1 MALVN
6 YMETYLKNTKPD
18 ITLLSE
24 DKFEITVH
32 KEIFF
37 QTQLMRT
44 MIRST
49 DTDYCCSRVSVIC
62 SIPREELEMIV
73 QFLYSGEV
81 FFENLKDANILS
93 ENLTGLFGF
102 PKLCLSSKSEPKF
115 EIASKSISKEEFF
128 NMTNSSNRK
137 KSRKQSMT
145 SATIRNEFPEDLVTI
160 KTESK
165 CLFDETNLD
174 DDNLSDPLDT
184 NVKGGDAESE
194 MVCNICNK
202 RFISKRACLVHV
214 FRKHRDVKGE
224 VAENN
229 VVCTICNK
237 RFISKNSC
245 ATHVF
250 RKHKDSC
257 NVCLKQFE
265 SKQDL
270 KDHITTAHILSDFQF
285 RIRCVICDISF
296 SKSDKG
302 KLREHMKSEHNIGY
316 KCSICHEELPSKLR
330 LKQHIKE
337 HNKVTHES
345 YICSKCGK
353 TFKIKSSLEYHVSK
367 NCCYQMKGNK
377 CSICNEKFE
386 SRSLKMD
393 HFAIKHPDMKM
404 YQCTKCSSRLI
415 SVKGLKIHM
424 STAHGNNVGS
434 ICPICGKILK
444 TVPGLKEHISQVHE
458 GNKPRFKCT
467 LCDGSFSTK
476 QALENHMSVH
486 EGKIFQCSNCNEEF
500 NSKNK
505 LEGHIA
511 KEHDRS
517 KLHKC
522 EHCDSAYVTK
532 NALVSHIAFVHD
544 KTISNVCSHCG
555 KNCMSKGDLKNHVRI
570 VHELAGKHLFK
581 CEHCEKS
588 FKLEHTLK
596 SHIEII
602 HEGTRVNCPVCQ
614 KPFVSKTVMKLHI
627 KTVHEKKKPHVCDIC
642 NESFAQTAH
651 LKTHKKGKHKI
662 IM

>member
-1 MALVN
+1 MALVH
-6 YMETYLKNTKPD
+6 YMETYMKNIKPD

-44 MIRST
+44 MIKSS
-49 DTDYCCSRVSVIC
+49 DSDYCCSRVTVIC
-62 SIPREELEMIV
+62 SIPREELDMIV

-81 FFENLKDANILS
+81 LCKNHKDANILS
-93 ENLTGLFGF
+93 ENLTELFGF
-102 PKLCLSSKSEPKF
+102 PKLCLSSKIEPKF

-137 KSRKQSMT
+137 KSRKQSLT
-145 SATIRNEFPEDLVTI
+145 SASIRNEFPVDLVTI

-165 CLFDETNLD
+165 GLFDETNFGD
-174 DDNLSDPLDT
+174 ENQYDPLDT
-184 NVKGGDAESE
+184 NVKGEVAENNL
-194 MVCNICNK
+194 VCTFCNK
-202 RFISKRACLVHV
+202 RFISKQ
-214 FRKHRDVKGE
+214 
-224 VAENN
+224 
-229 VVCTICNK
+229 
-237 RFISKNSC
+237 SC
-245 ATHVF
+245 ATHVYQ
-250 RKHKDSC
+250 KHRDLC

-265 SKQDL
+265 SKQHL
-270 KDHITTAHILSDFQF
+270 EDHITTAHILSDFQI
-285 RIRCVICDISF
+285 RLRCVICDISY
-296 SKSDKG
+296 SKTDKG
-302 KLREHMKSEHNIGY
+302 KLKKHMKSEHNVGY
-316 KCSICHEELPSKLR
+316 KCSICHKELPSKLR
-330 LKQHIKE
+330 LKQHNKE
-337 HNKVTHES
+337 HKKVTHES
-345 YICSKCGK
+345 NICSKCGK
-353 TFKIKSSLEYHVSK
+353 SFKIKSSLEYHVSK

-377 CSICNEKFE
+377 CPICNEKFE

-404 YQCTKCSSRLI
+404 YQCTKCSSRFI
-415 SVKGLKIHM
+415 SVKGLKIHI

-444 TVPGLKEHISQVHE
+444 TAAVLKEHISYMHE
-458 GNKPRFKCT
+458 GKPKPKFKCS
-467 LCDGSFSTK
+467 LCEESYATK
-476 QALENHMSVH
+476 QGLENHMSVH

-505 LEGHIA
+505 LESHIA

-522 EHCDSAYVTK
+522 EHCDSSYMTK
-532 NALVSHIAFVHD
+532 NGLFRHIAFVHE
-544 KTISNVCSHCG
+544 KTISNMCSHCG
-555 KNCMSKGDLKNHVRI
+555 RNCMSKAELKSHVKI
-570 VHELAGKHLFK
+570 VHEFAGEKNYK
-581 CEHCEKS
+581 CGDCEKDFQTENS
-588 FKLEHTLK
+588 LK
-596 SHIEII
+596 SHIKII
-602 HEGTRVNCPVCQ
+602 HEGARVNCQVCQ
-614 KPFVSKTVMKLHI
+614 KSFVSRTVMKLHI

>member
-44 MIRST
+44 MIKSS
-49 DTDYCCSRVSVIC
+49 DSDYCCSRVSVIC
-62 SIPREELEMIV
+62 SIPREELEMVV

-81 FFENLKDANILS
+81 FCKNQNEANILS

-102 PKLCLSSKSEPKF
+102 PKLSLSSKIEPKF

-128 NMTNSSNRK
+128 NMTTSSDRK
-137 KSRKQSMT
+137 KSRKQSLT
-145 SATIRNEFPEDLVTI
+145 SASIRTEFPEDLVTI

-165 CLFDETNLD
+165 GLFDETNFD
-174 DDNLSDPLDT
+174 DENLSDPLDT
-184 NVKGGDAESE
+184 NVKDENAE
-194 MVCNICNK
+194 K
-202 RFISKRACLVHV
+202 
-214 FRKHRDVKGE
+214 
-224 VAENN
+224 N

-237 RFISKNSC
+237 RFISKNRC

-257 NVCLKQFE
+257 NVCLKQFK

-285 RIRCVICDISF
+285 RLRCVICDISY
-296 SKSDKG
+296 SKTDKG

-316 KCSICHEELPSKLR
+316 KCSICRKELPSKLR
-330 LKQHIKE
+330 LKQHKKE
-337 HNKVTHES
+337 HKNVTHES
-345 YICSKCGK
+345 NICPKCGK
-353 TFKIKSSLEYHVSK
+353 SFKIKTSLEYHVSK

-377 CSICNEKFE
+377 CSICEEKFE
-386 SRSLKMD
+386 SRSLTMD
-393 HFAIKHPDMKM
+393 HFAIKHQDMKM
-404 YQCTKCSSRLI
+404 YQCTKCSSRFI
-415 SVKGLKIHM
+415 SVKGLKLHI
-424 STAHGNNVGS
+424 STEHGNNVGS
-434 ICPICGKILK
+434 ICPICGKMLK
-444 TVPGLKEHISQVHE
+444 TAAFLKIHISQVHE
-458 GNKPRFKCT
+458 GNKPKFKCS
-467 LCDGSFSTK
+467 LCEESYSTK

-500 NSKNK
+500 TSKNK
-505 LEGHIA
+505 LESHIA

-522 EHCDSAYVTK
+522 EHCDSSYVTK
-532 NALVSHIAFVHD
+532 NGLVSHIAFVHD
-544 KTISNVCSHCG
+544 KTISNVCPHCG
-555 KNCMSKGDLKNHVRI
+555 KNCMSKADLKNHIRI
-570 VHELAGKHLFK
+570 VHELEGKNLFK

-596 SHIEII
+596 SHIKII
-602 HEGTRVNCPVCQ
+602 HEGARVNCQVCQ
-614 KPFVSKTVMKLHI
+614 KSFVSKTVMKLHI